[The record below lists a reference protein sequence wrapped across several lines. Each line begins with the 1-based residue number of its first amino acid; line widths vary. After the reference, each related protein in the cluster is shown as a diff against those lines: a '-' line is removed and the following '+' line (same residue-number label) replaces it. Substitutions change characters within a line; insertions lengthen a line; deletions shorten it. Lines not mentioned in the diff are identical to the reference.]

1 MSGNNISKVVIVGGG
16 TAGWMAAAGLGKLLG
31 KNLDISLVESDEI
44 ATVGV
49 GEATIPLLAG
59 FHNLLGIE
67 EQDFMRASQS
77 TFKLGIQFENWGA
90 IGDRYLHPFG
100 VVGKDCWAC
109 SFHHFWVKSIQE
121 GNPSDLGQYS
131 IHQQA
136 ANANKFGHN
145 ADSDLQYAYHFDA
158 SIYARFLRAFSESHG
173 VKRVEGKVVDVV
185 TDIDGNIDCLHLA
198 SGQILDGDFYI
209 DCSGFRGLLIE
220 QALHTG
226 YEDWSHWLPCDRAV
240 AVQTASIE
248 EPIPYTRSI
257 AHSAG
262 WQWRIPLQHRVGNGH
277 VYCSSYISDE
287 EAEKVLRDNV
297 EGELLTDPRI
307 IRFRTGRRLKQWNRN
322 CVSLGLASGF
332 LEPLESTSLHLVQA
346 GLIRLMQLF
355 PSRGIVQAEVD
366 EYNNQSKLEFEY
378 IRDFIILHYHATQ
391 RTDSPFWIHCRTMD
405 VPESL
410 RRRIALFRSNG
421 LIFREQLELFFEG
434 SWAQVMIGQRIIPNG
449 YHPIV
454 DIMSK
459 AELSSLL
466 TGVKASNEKTVSRLG
481 SHQEFIDKYCKAGSI
496 G

>member
-1 MSGNNISKVVIVGGG
+1 M
-16 TAGWMAAAGLGKLLG
+16 
-31 KNLDISLVESDEI
+31 
-44 ATVGV
+44 
-49 GEATIPLLAG
+49 
-59 FHNLLGIE
+59 
-67 EQDFMRASQS
+67 
-77 TFKLGIQFENWGA
+77 
-90 IGDRYLHPFG
+90 
-100 VVGKDCWAC
+100 
-109 SFHHFWVKSIQE
+109 
-121 GNPSDLGQYS
+121 
-131 IHQQA
+131 
-136 ANANKFGHN
+136 
-145 ADSDLQYAYHFDA
+145 
-158 SIYARFLRAFSESHG
+158 
-173 VKRVEGKVVDVV
+173 
-185 TDIDGNIDCLHLA
+185 
-198 SGQILDGDFYI
+198 
-209 DCSGFRGLLIE
+209 
-220 QALHTG
+220 HTG

-466 TGVKASNEKTVSRLG
+466 TGVKASNEKAVSRLG